1 MIEKL
6 NERSREIFRLVV
18 DNYVDTGEPI
28 GSRTVAR
35 RLGLNLSPASIRNVM
50 SDLEELGL
58 MYSPHTSAGRLPTEA
73 GLRMYVDGLL
83 EIGHLSSEEREN
95 IDGRCAGSGRSFED
109 VLTEATSMLSGL
121 SRCAGLVVGTTSD
134 ASLKH
139 IEFVRLSSGRA
150 LVVMVSEDAMVEN
163 RVIEIPVGMPASALI
178 EAGNYLT
185 ARMRGRTIAEARD
198 EILAELESDRAAL
211 DALASRVVEAGLA
224 TWSGDEDNM
233 TLIVRGHSNLLEEV
247 TALEDLEHIRSL
259 LDALET
265 KKGLVRLLELTEG
278 GQGVQIFIGSENKL
292 FAMTDCSMIVAPF
305 NNSRQHIVGAIG
317 VIGPT
322 RVNYARVIPMVD
334 YTAKVI
340 GRLIG

>member
-163 RVIEIPVGMPASALI
+163 RVIEIPLGMPASALI